1 MKIQEIL
8 SLGYLYLIVVG
19 IIGDVIRYKQIGVDI
34 LNYSTVWDVMLSPI
48 NYLTKDYRTLLI
60 VLVFTAACYFYFV
73 KIAPKLHLKYREKE
87 WYKKTTNI
95 EKMDEK
101 YAKPDEGGIY
111 ILLMLVVFSMF
122 VGMGVGNGGVLK
134 RQLQNNELRMTHE
147 IDFSNSETKE
157 VRIIGLNSTYLFY
170 AGYGDKEIS
179 IASINPNVKEIR
191 RLTKLRRDEE
201 KQKFK

>member
-34 LNYSTVWDVMLSPI
+34 LNYSTVWDILLSPI

-95 EKMDEK
+95 EKMDKK
-101 YAKPDEGGIY
+101 YAEPDEGGIY

>member
-95 EKMDEK
+95 EKMDKK
-101 YAKPDEGGIY
+101 YAEPDEGGIY